1 MLFYV
6 LIALVVGIDQ
16 WVKYY
21 VRTSLQIGE
30 SVPLINGLI
39 NLTSHRNPGA
49 AFGILA
55 GQTWFFLLST
65 IVVLLAVLYDRRKG
79 ELKGRPLLE
88 TGVALLVGGAIGNA
102 TDRVVHGVVTDFFD
116 LQFVH
121 YAIFNVADVA
131 INVGVALMAL
141 SILIEWIRGGK
152 RASAP
157 RGE

>member
-21 VRTSLQIGE
+21 VRASMEIGE
-30 SVPLINGLI
+30 SVPLIDGLM

-49 AFGILA
+49 AFGILE
-55 GQTWFFLLST
+55 GQTWFFLLSVL
-65 IVVLLAVLYDRRKG
+65 VVIGAVIYYRAKG
-79 ELKGRPLLE
+79 ELKGRPMLE
-88 TGVALLVGGAIGNA
+88 LGVALLVGGAIGNA
-102 TDRVVHGVVTDFFD
+102 IDRMLFGVVTDFFD

-121 YAIFNVADVA
+121 FAIFNVADVA
-131 INVGVALMAL
+131 INVGVGLMAL
-141 SILIEWIRGGK
+141 SMLLDWARVGK
-152 RASAP
+152 QASAP